1 MGLPWIRM
9 DTNVAANDKIAD
21 LVDSNGPKG
30 KQAGFVYLC
39 ALGYAGAH
47 ETDGLIKRSALKF
60 CHGTSADA
68 ALLVAAG
75 LWEAHG
81 DLGWRIK
88 NYGTRNAV
96 GAAQQAI
103 SEARSDAG
111 RKGAAARWDA
121 S

>member
-21 LVDSNGPKG
+21 LVDTHGGKG

-60 CHGTSADA
+60 VHGTSSDA
-68 ALLVAAG
+68 NLLVAAG
-75 LWEAHG
+75 LWDQE
-81 DLGWRIK
+81 DTGWRIR
-88 NYGTRNAV
+88 NYGTRQVV

-103 SEARSDAG
+103 SDLRSEAG
-111 RKGAAARWDA
+111 KKGAAARWGE
-121 S
+121 